1 MKRHLTG
8 KRKANAAVEPKAETE
23 TPTRRVAPRVSYGQ
37 LESEVPVVD
46 APSPAE
52 VPAVAAP
59 SPAPA
64 ATPPALEEPV
74 LAAAENQWKE
84 EEEHGR
90 VTSAGAAEASTLVEV
105 DRLRQRLAAQER
117 RNAEWQRINL
127 DMLALTQRINLD
139 MLALTQRVMAM
150 AAEGGSPPWS
160 PRPPRRSSPSPPHP
174 PRPPPPRLPSSTS
187 PCSRLL
193 T

>member
-37 LESEVPVVD
+37 IES
-46 APSPAE
+46 E

-105 DRLRQRLAAQER
+105 DRLRQQLAAQER

-127 DMLALTQRINLD
+127 DMLALTQR
-139 MLALTQRVMAM
+139 VMAM
-150 AAEGGSPPWS
+150 AAEGDGGGE
-160 PRPPRRSSPSPPHP
+160 R
-174 PRPPPPRLPSSTS
+174 
-187 PCSRLL
+187 
-193 T
+193 

>member
-1 MKRHLTG
+1 MFTGYDPAAVPKGFVAAKAATQATGVHQETPREDMKRHFTG
-8 KRKANAAVEPKAETE
+8 KRKANTAVEPKAETE

-37 LESEVPVVD
+37 LESDVPAVV

-52 VPAVAAP
+52 VPAVAAL

-64 ATPPALEEPV
+64 AATSPALDEPA

-84 EEEHGR
+84 EEEHGH
-90 VTSAGAAEASTLVEV
+90 VTSAGAAEVSTLVEV

-127 DMLALTQRINLD
+127 DMLALTQR
-139 MLALTQRVMAM
+139 VMAM
-150 AAEGGSPPWS
+150 AAEGDGGGE
-160 PRPPRRSSPSPPHP
+160 R
-174 PRPPPPRLPSSTS
+174 
-187 PCSRLL
+187 
-193 T
+193 

>member
-1 MKRHLTG
+1 MFTGYDPAAVPKGFIAAKAATTHATEVHQETPRADMKRHLTG
-8 KRKANAAVEPKAETE
+8 KRKANEAVEPKAETE

-37 LESEVPVVD
+37 LESEVPAVV
-46 APSPAE
+46 APFPAE
-52 VPAVAAP
+52 VPAVVAP

-64 ATPPALEEPV
+64 ATPPALDEPA

-84 EEEHGR
+84 EEEHGH

-127 DMLALTQRINLD
+127 DMLALTQR
-139 MLALTQRVMAM
+139 VMAM
-150 AAEGGSPPWS
+150 AAEGDGGGE
-160 PRPPRRSSPSPPHP
+160 R
-174 PRPPPPRLPSSTS
+174 
-187 PCSRLL
+187 
-193 T
+193 

>member
-1 MKRHLTG
+1 MKRHFTG
-8 KRKANAAVEPKAETE
+8 KRKANAAVEPKAETETE

-37 LESEVPVVD
+37 LESEVPAVV

-52 VPAVAAP
+52 VPAVDAP

-64 ATPPALEEPV
+64 ATPPILDEPV
-74 LAAAENQWKE
+74 LAAAMNQWK

-90 VTSAGAAEASTLVEV
+90 VTSAGAAEVSTLVEV
-105 DRLRQRLAAQER
+105 DRLRQQLAAQEERLAAQER

-127 DMLALTQRINLD
+127 DMLALTQRINVD

-150 AAEGGSPPWS
+150 AAEGDGGGA
-160 PRPPRRSSPSPPHP
+160 R
-174 PRPPPPRLPSSTS
+174 
-187 PCSRLL
+187 
-193 T
+193 

>member
-8 KRKANAAVEPKAETE
+8 KRKANEAVEPKAETE

-37 LESEVPVVD
+37 LESEVP
-46 APSPAE
+46 
-52 VPAVAAP
+52 AVAAP

-64 ATPPALEEPV
+64 ATPPILGEPV

-84 EEEHGR
+84 EEEHGQ
-90 VTSAGAAEASTLVEV
+90 VTSAAAAEASTLVEV
-105 DRLRQRLAAQER
+105 DRLRQQLAAQEERLAAQER

-150 AAEGGSPPWS
+150 AAEGDGGGE
-160 PRPPRRSSPSPPHP
+160 R
-174 PRPPPPRLPSSTS
+174 
-187 PCSRLL
+187 
-193 T
+193 